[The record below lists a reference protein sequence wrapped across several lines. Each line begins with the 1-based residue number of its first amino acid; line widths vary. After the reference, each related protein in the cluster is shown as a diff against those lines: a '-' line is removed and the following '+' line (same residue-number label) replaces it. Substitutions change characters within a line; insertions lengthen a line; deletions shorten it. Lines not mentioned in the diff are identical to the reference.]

1 MLYAQ
6 SVSRYGVKFFGS
18 PWSSPA
24 WMKNNS
30 QINHGGVLIGNP
42 GGPYYQTWAEYFVKF
57 LDAYKANDIEF
68 WGLTVENEP
77 KAGYDPNYGFNSM
90 GFTAETERDFIKLNL
105 GPTLEKA
112 GYGADKIKI
121 MIQDDQRDQ

>member
-1 MLYAQ
+1 MKLAQ
-6 SVSRYGVKFFGS
+6 SVSKHKVKFFES

-30 QINHGGVLIGNP
+30 QINHGGFLIGNP
-42 GGPYYQTWAEYFVKF
+42 GGPYYQTWADYFVKF

-77 KAGYDPNYGFNSM
+77 DSG
-90 GFTAETERDFIKLNL
+90 
-105 GPTLEKA
+105 EKVRFGSLRYA
-112 GYGADKIKI
+112 
-121 MIQDDQRDQ
+121 